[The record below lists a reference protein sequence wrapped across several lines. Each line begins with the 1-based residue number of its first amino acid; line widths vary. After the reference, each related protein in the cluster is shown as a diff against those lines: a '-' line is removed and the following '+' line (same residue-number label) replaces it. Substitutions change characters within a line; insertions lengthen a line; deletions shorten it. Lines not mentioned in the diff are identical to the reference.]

1 MAKNYDYEV
10 VEIIEAAEDRFFD
23 SEIATIE
30 VASDIRFSIEK
41 GDIIF

>member
-1 MAKNYDYEV
+1 MAKNYDVVEV
-10 VEIIEAAEDRFFD
+10 VEAQEDMIFD

-30 VASDIRFSIEK
+30 VASDIRLSIEK